1 MTEQWDPLD
10 AKRIEARLKTKVI
23 GHPLEVCL
31 ETTSTNDLARERAE
45 AGQAEGWTVFAE
57 QQTAGRGRFGHKWDS
72 APGVGLWFSI
82 LFRLPQN
89 WGGPELLLQTAALS
103 TAEAAEPYVTGD
115 LRLKWPNDLLLNGGK
130 LAGFLLEVNANRQF
144 QVLGIG
150 LNVHRAPELPDYPT
164 AALSDFARAALSRE
178 ELAIGILEQIERNYL
193 AGASSDL
200 RRRLARYGLAS
211 EGERSSFI

>member
-1 MTEQWDPLD
+1 MMEQWDPLE
-10 AKRIEARLKTKVI
+10 AQRIESRLKTKVI
-23 GHPLEVCL
+23 GHPLEVWL
-31 ETTSTNDLARERAE
+31 ETGSTNDLARERGE

-57 QQTAGRGRFGHKWDS
+57 RQTAGRGRFGRKWDS

-82 LFRLPQN
+82 LFRQPEN
-89 WGGPELLLQTAALS
+89 WGTPELLLQMAALS
-103 TAEAAEPYVTGD
+103 TAEAVEPYVTGE
-115 LRLKWPNDLLLNGGK
+115 LGLKWPNDLLLNGGK
-130 LAGFLLEVNANRQF
+130 LAGFLLEVNANRKF

-150 LNVHRAPELPDYPT
+150 LNVHRAPELLDYPT

-200 RRRLARYGLAS
+200 TRRLARYGLGPS
-211 EGERSSFI
+211 QPSVG